1 MWDAVD
7 PFARSLLNGSANQ
20 TLSRLGQ
27 EAFGLISTLA
37 RLPQKFEA
45 LANRIDRGE
54 LVYRNPELEQRVK
67 RADRSVRSLGSA
79 IIFAALLF
87 AGLTLR
93 QSEDPIGNWL
103 LVISA
108 VPLIHALG
116 IFRIR

>member
-20 TLSRLGQ
+20 TISRVGQ
-27 EAFGLISTLA
+27 ELFGFASTLA

-45 LANRIDRGE
+45 LANRVGRGE

-67 RADRSVRSLGSA
+67 RADRSVRSLSSA
-79 IIFAALLF
+79 IIFGALLF

-93 QSEDPIGNWL
+93 QTGDPLGNWL
-103 LVISA
+103 LVVSA